1 MLTKLV
7 VQPSQLG
14 ILKGRFS
21 GSILRP
27 RRQLMAGGM
36 AYVTPSAT
44 TDADT
49 MALYALVDP
58 RKTKPKITTKI
69 DVKINAFNGT
79 TSLWWILANH
89 GEAGRPPSRAN
100 AYTIRLL
107 VVKMEIPAN

>member
-1 MLTKLV
+1 MFTKFV
-7 VQPSQLG
+7 AQPNQLG

-58 RKTKPKITTKI
+58 RKIRPKTTTKT
-69 DVKINAFNGT
+69 DVKINAFRGT
-79 TSLWWILANH
+79 TSLL
-89 GEAGRPPSRAN
+89 
-100 AYTIRLL
+100 
-107 VVKMEIPAN
+107 